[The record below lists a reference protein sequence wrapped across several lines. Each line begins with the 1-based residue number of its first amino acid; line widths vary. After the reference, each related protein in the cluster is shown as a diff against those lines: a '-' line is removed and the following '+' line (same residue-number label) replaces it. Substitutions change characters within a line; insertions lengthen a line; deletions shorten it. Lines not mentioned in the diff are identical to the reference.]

1 MDSSIDA
8 ATYAAGLTE
17 TLDRKETN
25 PKDSIGVLK
34 SPVHYVS
41 APVVFELGLA
51 MLEGATKYGGHNYRV
66 AGVRASVYYDAAR
79 RHIDA
84 FWEGESTD
92 PASGLPH
99 IIKAIACLV
108 VLRDGQLMEN
118 WVDDRPPRLP
128 SGLDTGR
135 LNAKA
140 KEIIE
145 RLAGAAKADDF
156 TQVGED
162 AHP

>member
-1 MDSSIDA
+1 
-8 ATYAAGLTE
+8 
-17 TLDRKETN
+17 
-25 PKDSIGVLK
+25 
-34 SPVHYVS
+34 
-41 APVVFELGLA
+41 

-162 AHP
+162 ARP